1 MKNGLP
7 VLLAVVFGVLTLVG
21 MLLVPP
27 LGQMILGWASLLAA
41 FALLLGLGNLFLV
54 HLKRAI
60 RANPYSLLLIL
71 SMGIVFLAGTAD
83 LLGLTEND
91 LSQQLFEW
99 LQRPLESAFSSLLA
113 FFLVFAGFRLLQRRR
128 DGWSVLFLVTVI
140 VLLLPVPG
148 AAANLFTVLRN
159 LISDL
164 FVTAG
169 LRGLLIGIAL
179 GTITLSLR
187 LLVGSERP
195 YSK

>member
-7 VLLAVVFGVLTLVG
+7 VLLAVAFGVLALIG
-21 MLLVPP
+21 MLLVAS
-27 LGQMILGWASLLAA
+27 LGQIILGWASLLAA

-71 SMGIVFLAGTAD
+71 SMGVVFLAGVAD
-83 LLGLTEND
+83 LLGLTESD
-91 LSQQLFEW
+91 FSQQLFEW
-99 LQRPLESAFSSLLA
+99 LQRPLETAFSSLLA

-179 GTITLSLR
+179 GIITLSLR

>member
-7 VLLAVVFGVLTLVG
+7 VLLAVVLGVLTLVG

-27 LGQMILGWASLLAA
+27 LGQMILGWATLLAA

-71 SMGIVFLAGTAD
+71 SMGIVFLAGIAD
-83 LLGLTEND
+83 LLGFTETD

-128 DGWSVLFLVTVI
+128 NGWSILFLVTVI

>member
-140 VLLLPVPG
+140 VLLLPIPG

>member
-27 LGQMILGWASLLAA
+27 LGQMILGWATLLAA

-54 HLKRAI
+54 HVKRAI

-71 SMGIVFLAGTAD
+71 SMGIVFLAGIAD
-83 LLGLTEND
+83 LLGFTETD

-128 DGWSVLFLVTVI
+128 NGWSILFLVTVI

>member
-27 LGQMILGWASLLAA
+27 LGQMILGWATLLAA

-71 SMGIVFLAGTAD
+71 SMGIVFLAGIAD
-83 LLGLTEND
+83 LLGFTETD

-128 DGWSVLFLVTVI
+128 NGWSILFLVTVI